1 MALETVAAEDLAGLA
16 TTLADTIA
24 AEPLCLAESDPQSV
38 DRLRSAAEATE
49 DLAAVVDAARE
60 VLDAVLPAP

>member
-1 MALETVAAEDLAGLA
+1 MALEAVTAENLAGFA
-16 TTLADTIA
+16 TTMADTIA

-49 DLAAVVDAARE
+49 DLAAVVDAAHA